1 MQIANTN
8 ECISE
13 LGGRDLKAVIMAG
26 GEGKRLKAV
35 SGERPKPMVELLGK
49 PMMEH
54 IIELLKNQGFTDIC
68 AAVKYRAED
77 IMEYFGNGEKF
88 GVNLSYRV
96 EKEALGTAGGVKNC
110 KDFYGDEDFL
120 VISGDA
126 ACDFRLNELMEKHK
140 EEKAAVSIALHRDSE
155 PLSYGLAVTDEGS
168 IVHAFIEKPKW
179 QRVVTDL
186 VNTGIYV
193 ISPSAM
199 ELVPDGQP
207 YDFGKQLFP
216 QLLESGRKVLGI
228 PLEGYWCD
236 VGTPLSY
243 YKCCVD
249 ALSGCLKI
257 NPAENFIPAKD
268 EDAEEQAENSSFCLE
283 CPCKSRAQLMGALS
297 EALLD
302 MGADYSDGIR
312 LVRPRFNMHISPL
325 SKTSAL
331 RIAVSSEDTEYA
343 KSLAL
348 SARELAEAFNL

>member
-1 MQIANTN
+1 M
-8 ECISE
+8 
-13 LGGRDLKAVIMAG
+13 KAVIMAG

-35 SGERPKPMVELLGK
+35 SGDKPKPMVELLGR

-54 IIELLKNQGFTDIC
+54 IIGLLREQGFTDIC

-77 IMEYFGNGEKF
+77 IMNYFGNGEKF
-88 GVNLSYRV
+88 GVNLTYRI

-110 KDFYGDEDFL
+110 NDFYGNDDFL

-126 ACDFRLNELMEKHK
+126 ACDFELKELMEKHK
-140 EEKAAVSIALHRDSE
+140 EEKAAVSIALHKDPE

-168 IVHAFIEKPKW
+168 LVHAFIEKPKW
-179 QRVVTDL
+179 QRVVSDL

-207 YDFGKQLFP
+207 YDFGNELFP
-216 QLLESGRKVLGI
+216 ALLEQGKKLLGI

-249 ALSGCLKI
+249 ALQGRLKI
-257 NPAENFIPAKD
+257 KAGEKFISAKTEED
-268 EDAEEQAENSSFCLE
+268 EDIPENSSVILE
-283 CPCKSRAQLMGALS
+283 CPCKSRAELMGALS
-297 EALLD
+297 EALLS

-312 LVRPRFNMHISPL
+312 LIRPRFNMHISPL

-343 KSLAL
+343 KSLAV
-348 SARELAEAFNL
+348 SAKELAEAFNL

>member
-1 MQIANTN
+1 M
-8 ECISE
+8 
-13 LGGRDLKAVIMAG
+13 KAVIMAG

-35 SGERPKPMVELLGK
+35 SGDKPKPMVELLGR

-54 IIELLKNQGFTDIC
+54 IIGLLREQGFTDIC

-77 IMEYFGNGEKF
+77 IMNYFGNGEKF
-88 GVNLSYRV
+88 GVNLTYRI

-110 KDFYGDEDFL
+110 KDFYGNDDFL

-126 ACDFRLNELMEKHK
+126 ACDFGLNELMEKHK
-140 EEKAAVSIALHRDSE
+140 EEKAAVSIALHKDPE

-168 IVHAFIEKPKW
+168 LVHAFIEKPKW
-179 QRVVTDL
+179 QRVVSDL

-207 YDFGKQLFP
+207 YDFGNELFP
-216 QLLESGRKVLGI
+216 ALLEQGKKLLGI

-249 ALSGCLKI
+249 ALQGRLKI
-257 NPAENFIPAKD
+257 KAGEKFISAKTEED
-268 EDAEEQAENSSFCLE
+268 EDIPEISSVSLE
-283 CPCKSRAQLMGALS
+283 CPCKSRAELMGALS
-297 EALLD
+297 EALLS

-312 LVRPRFNMHISPL
+312 LIRPRFNMHISPL

-343 KSLAL
+343 KSLAV
-348 SARELAEAFNL
+348 SAKELAEAFNL

>member
-1 MQIANTN
+1 M
-8 ECISE
+8 
-13 LGGRDLKAVIMAG
+13 KAVIMAG
-26 GEGKRLKAV
+26 GQGKRLKAV
-35 SGERPKPMVELLGK
+35 SGERPKPMVELLGR

-54 IIELLKNQGFTDIC
+54 IIELLKKQGFTDIC
-68 AAVKYRAED
+68 AAVKYRAQD
-77 IMEYFGNGEKF
+77 IMDYFGNGEKF

-110 KDFYGDEDFL
+110 KDFYADDDFL

-126 ACDFRLNELMEKHK
+126 ACDFDLKELMEKHK
-140 EEKAAVSIALHRDSE
+140 EEKAAVSIALHKDPE
-155 PLSYGLAVTDEGS
+155 PLSYGLAVTDEGRL
-168 IVHAFIEKPKW
+168 VRAFIEKPKW

-193 ISPSAM
+193 VSPKAM
-199 ELVPDGQP
+199 ELVPDNQP
-207 YDFGKQLFP
+207 YDFGKEFFP
-216 QLLESGRKVLGI
+216 LLLERGEKVLGI

-249 ALSGCLKI
+249 ALQGRLKI
-257 NPAENFIPAKD
+257 KPSEKFIPAKT
-268 EDAEEQAENSSFCLE
+268 EETEEMAENSSVSLE
-283 CPCKSRAQLMGALS
+283 CPCKSRAALMGALS
-297 EALLD
+297 EALLS

-312 LVRPRFNMHISPL
+312 LIRPRFNMHISPL

-343 KSLAL
+343 KSLAI
-348 SARELAEAFNL
+348 SAKELAEAFNL

>member
-1 MQIANTN
+1 M
-8 ECISE
+8 
-13 LGGRDLKAVIMAG
+13 KAVIMAG
-26 GEGKRLKAV
+26 GEGRRLRAV
-35 SGERPKPMVELLGK
+35 SGDRPKPMVELLGR

-54 IIELLKNQGFTDIC
+54 IVNLLRDQGFTDIC

-77 IMEYFGNGEKF
+77 IMDYFGNGQKF
-88 GVNLSYRV
+88 GVRLSYKV

-110 KDFYGDEDFL
+110 KDFYGNEDFL

-126 ACDFRLNELMEKHK
+126 ACDFDLRELMDKHRQ
-140 EEKAAVSIALHRDSE
+140 EKAAISIALHKDPE

-179 QRVVTDL
+179 QRVVSDL

-193 ISPSAM
+193 VSPSVM
-199 ELVPDGQP
+199 ELVPDNQP
-207 YDFGKQLFP
+207 YDFGKELFP
-216 QLLESGRKVLGI
+216 LLLERGEKVLGI

-249 ALSGCLKI
+249 ALQGRLKI
-257 NPAENFIPAKD
+257 NPGEKFTTSNTVEPD
-268 EDAEEQAENSSFCLE
+268 EPYEKSSVCLE
-283 CPCKSRAQLMGALS
+283 CPCKSRAELMGALS
-297 EALLD
+297 EALLS

-325 SKTSAL
+325 SNSSAL

-343 KSLAL
+343 KSLAI
-348 SARELAEAFNL
+348 SAKELAEAFNL

>member
-1 MQIANTN
+1 M
-8 ECISE
+8 
-13 LGGRDLKAVIMAG
+13 KAVIMAG
-26 GEGKRLKAV
+26 GEGRRLRAV
-35 SGERPKPMVELLGK
+35 SGERPKPMVELLGR

-54 IIELLKNQGFTDIC
+54 IIMLLRKQGFTDIC

-77 IMEYFGNGEKF
+77 IMNYFGTGEKF

-126 ACDFRLNELMEKHK
+126 ACDFDLRELMDKHK
-140 EEKAAVSIALHRDSE
+140 EGKAAVSIALHKDPE

-179 QRVVTDL
+179 QQVVSDL

-193 ISPSAM
+193 VSPAVM
-199 ELVPDGQP
+199 ELVPNGQP
-207 YDFGKQLFP
+207 CDFGKELFP
-216 QLLESGRKVLGI
+216 LLLERGEKVLGI

-249 ALSGCLKI
+249 ALQGRLKI
-257 NPAENFIPAKD
+257 NPGEKFISV
-268 EDAEEQAENSSFCLE
+268 QAEAGEDTEEKSSFSLE
-283 CPCKSRAQLMGALS
+283 CPCKSRAELMGALS
-297 EALLD
+297 EALLS

-343 KSLAL
+343 KSLAI
-348 SARELAEAFNL
+348 SAKELAEAFNL